1 MNTYRVKTTAV
12 IVLALL
18 GGTALAQLAGV
29 RRTELLRHDIAA
41 PGREVVQMRVE
52 IDPGHGVPK
61 HTHPGDEVLYVVEGT
76 LEYQPEGQPAVT
88 LRPGQSVFIPAGTVH
103 AARNP
108 GTGIGAG
115 IATYI
120 AEKGKPLVTLVK

>member
-88 LRPGQSVFIPAGTVH
+88 LRPGQ
-103 AARNP
+103 
-108 GTGIGAG
+108 
-115 IATYI
+115 
-120 AEKGKPLVTLVK
+120 

>member
-1 MNTYRVKTTAV
+1 MNTYRVKMTAV

-52 IDPGHGVPK
+52 IDAGQGVPK

-103 AARNP
+103 AARN
-108 GTGIGAG
+108 TGSGNGAG

>member
-18 GGTALAQLAGV
+18 GGTALAQLAGM
-29 RRTELLRHDIAA
+29 RRTELLRHDITA

-76 LEYQPEGQPAVT
+76 LEYQPEGQPAMT

-103 AARNP
+103 GARNT
-108 GTGIGAG
+108 GTSNGVG

-120 AEKGKPLVTLVK
+120 AEKGKPLVTPVK

>member
-52 IDPGHGVPK
+52 IDAGQGVPK

-76 LEYQPEGQPAVT
+76 LEYQPEGQPAMT

-103 AARNP
+103 GARNT
-108 GTGIGAG
+108 GTSNGVG

-120 AEKGKPLVTLVK
+120 AEKGKPLVTPVK

>member
-1 MNTYRVKTTAV
+1 MKANRVKTTAV

-41 PGREVVQMRVE
+41 PGREVVQIRVE

-103 AARNP
+103 AARNT
-108 GTGIGAG
+108 GTGNGAG

-120 AEKGKPLVTLVK
+120 AEKGKPLVTPVK